1 MDSFF
6 WLYTCM
12 ILISQ
17 HRLNVEF
24 VYTPLSKAT
33 PQQKAQGSN
42 GVPTGDEEGG
52 DESFVSD
59 DGVDGVDG
67 EEGYAE
73 GVGNSARG
81 GKKKRVRHPKL
92 PDKPTDFQVRYSSF

>member
-33 PQQKAQGSN
+33 PQQKAQGGN

-59 DGVDGVDG
+59 GGVDGVDG

-73 GVGNSARG
+73 GVGNSAGG

>member
-1 MDSFF
+1 MN
-6 WLYTCM
+6 
-12 ILISQ
+12 I
-17 HRLNVEF
+17 EF

-33 PQQKAQGSN
+33 PQQRAQGGN

-59 DGVDGVDG
+59 GVDG

-73 GVGNSARG
+73 GVGNSAGG
-81 GKKKRVRHPKL
+81 GKKRRVRHPKL
-92 PDKPTDFQVRYSSF
+92 PDKPTDFQVRYSNF